1 MDVKYVNPFIS
12 AFINVMPQLGI
23 NDLKKGNLSVK
34 EKYVKSPGVLINV
47 GIVGDFKGNIIY
59 GTSIECAKKIASAM
73 MMGMEIKEFDAMAQ
87 SALSELSNMLTA
99 NASTTFSKNSI
110 MIDISTPTMIYG
122 DSTAATNADK
132 VICVEMRVCN
142 LPFEINVAIDNIA

>member
-1 MDVKYVNPFIS
+1 MDVKYINPFIA
-12 AFINVMPQLGI
+12 AFVNILPQLGI
-23 NDLKKGNLSVK
+23 TDLKKGKLSIK

-47 GIVGDFKGNIIY
+47 GIVGDFKGNVIY
-59 GTSIECAKKIASAM
+59 GTDIECAKRIASAM
-73 MMGMEIKEFDAMAQ
+73 MMGMEVKEFDAMAQ

-99 NASTTFSKNSI
+99 NASTIFSENNI

-122 DSTAATNADK
+122 DSTAATNANK
-132 VICVEMRVCN
+132 VICIEMKVCD